1 MLESFKLSGYL
12 STDVGLNF
20 LDSLPTYCQC
30 ALACVTALALYRLL
44 GFNGLIISSH
54 EMQRDPP
61 GPRGVPL
68 FGNEFQIPSDKQ
80 WLCFHDWSKQYGADV
95 FHIRE

>member
-20 LDSLPTYCQC
+20 LDNSLPTYC
-30 ALACVTALALYRLL
+30 ALACVIAFALYRLF
-44 GFNGLIISSH
+44 GFSELIVSH
-54 EMQRDPP
+54 EMQREPP